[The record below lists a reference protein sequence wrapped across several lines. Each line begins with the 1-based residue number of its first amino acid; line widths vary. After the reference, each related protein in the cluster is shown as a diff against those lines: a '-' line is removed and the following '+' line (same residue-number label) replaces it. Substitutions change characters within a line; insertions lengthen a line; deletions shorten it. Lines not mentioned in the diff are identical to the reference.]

1 MSASPYVLIAAS
13 TAVVGTLLVTELIRR
28 KVSLENEVEEQSTVP
43 QAPQPELLAPSI
55 EEIASDDFGVY
66 AGVHEVMVFPEPPQA
81 AVQEKAQPD
90 KPRRQRRRR
99 IGKRLEKKIIKMWER
114 GVPVKKI
121 AEELGLSYSAVYRRI
136 KRYKEN
142 FHK

>member
-1 MSASPYVLIAAS
+1 LSASPYVLIAAS

-28 KVSLENEVEEQSTVP
+28 KVSLENEVEEQST
-43 QAPQPELLAPSI
+43 APQPGSPAPSI
-55 EEIASDDFGVY
+55 EEIASEDFSVY
-66 AGVHEVMVFPEPPQA
+66 VGVHEVMVLPEPPQA
-81 AVQEKAQPD
+81 VVQEKAQPD
-90 KPRRQRRRR
+90 KPKRQRRRR

>member
-28 KVSLENEVEEQSTVP
+28 RISVEEADEEELAALPP
-43 QAPQPELLAPSI
+43 QLAPSI
-55 EEIASDDFGVY
+55 EEIEAEDFSRYEGV
-66 AGVHEVMVFPEPPQA
+66 AEVLSLLQEPA
-81 AVQEKAQPD
+81 EGRKNSRSR
-90 KPRRQRRRR
+90 KQRRRR
-99 IGKRLEKKIIKMWER
+99 IGKRLERKIIRMWER

-136 KRYKEN
+136 KKYKEN
-142 FHK
+142 SSR

>member
-28 KVSLENEVEEQSTVP
+28 RIGVEEADEEELAALPP
-43 QAPQPELLAPSI
+43 QLALSI
-55 EEIASDDFGVY
+55 EEIEAEDFSRYEGV
-66 AGVHEVMVFPEPPQA
+66 AEVLSLLQEPA
-81 AVQEKAQPD
+81 EVRKNSRSR
-90 KPRRQRRRR
+90 KQRRRR
-99 IGKRLEKKIIKMWER
+99 IGKRLERKIIRMWER

-136 KRYKEN
+136 KKYKEN
-142 FHK
+142 SSR

>member
-28 KVSLENEVEEQSTVP
+28 RISVEEADEEELAALPP
-43 QAPQPELLAPSI
+43 QLAPSI
-55 EEIASDDFGVY
+55 EEVEAEDFSRYEGV
-66 AGVHEVMVFPEPPQA
+66 AEVLSLLQEPA
-81 AVQEKAQPD
+81 EGRKNSRSR
-90 KPRRQRRRR
+90 KQRRRR
-99 IGKRLEKKIIKMWER
+99 IGKRLERKIIRMWER

-136 KRYKEN
+136 KKYKEN
-142 FHK
+142 SSR

>member
-28 KVSLENEVEEQSTVP
+28 RIGVEEADEEELAALPP
-43 QAPQPELLAPSI
+43 QLAPSI
-55 EEIASDDFGVY
+55 EEVEAEDFSRYEGV
-66 AGVHEVMVFPEPPQA
+66 AEVLSLLQEPA
-81 AVQEKAQPD
+81 EGRKNSRSR
-90 KPRRQRRRR
+90 KQRRRR
-99 IGKRLEKKIIKMWER
+99 IGKKLERKIIRMWER

-136 KRYKEN
+136 KKYKEN
-142 FHK
+142 SSR

>member
-28 KVSLENEVEEQSTVP
+28 RIGVEEADEEELAALPP
-43 QAPQPELLAPSI
+43 QLAPSI
-55 EEIASDDFGVY
+55 EEVEAEDFSRYEGV
-66 AGVHEVMVFPEPPQA
+66 AEVLSLLQEPA
-81 AVQEKAQPD
+81 EVRKNSRSR
-90 KPRRQRRRR
+90 KQRRRR
-99 IGKRLEKKIIKMWER
+99 IGKRLERKIIRMWER

-136 KRYKEN
+136 KKYKEN
-142 FHK
+142 SSR